1 MMALVAWTVTAS
13 QWTIGQLAMIYLL
26 TFVVGIG
33 RFAHCA
39 AGSCEVGS
47 VVIGGML
54 PLFAS
59 FHWIFGSF
67 RPYGATFRGGAFV
80 VSLLNSPPGEGA
92 LIPIVA

>member
-33 RFAHCA
+33 RFVHCA

-47 VVIGGML
+47 VVIAGML

-59 FHWIFGSF
+59 FHWIFPAIWGNILL
-67 RPYGATFRGGAFV
+67 RPICRQPA
-80 VSLLNSPPGEGA
+80 
-92 LIPIVA
+92 